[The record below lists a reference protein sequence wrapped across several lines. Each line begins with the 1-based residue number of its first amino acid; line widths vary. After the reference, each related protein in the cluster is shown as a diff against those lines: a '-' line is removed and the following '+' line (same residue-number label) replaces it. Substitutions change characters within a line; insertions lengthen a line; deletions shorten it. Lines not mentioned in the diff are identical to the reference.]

1 MFNHFKQRATERLSK
16 EFTDYDCE
24 TIIHMIQTNQ
34 AQVIKKP
41 WFVVYYKGYIFKVC
55 YKKGS
60 LRTCLPVL

>member
-1 MFNHFKQRATERLSK
+1 MFNHFKQRAKERLNK

-41 WFVVYYKGYIFKVC
+41 WFV
-55 YKKGS
+55 
-60 LRTCLPVL
+60 